1 MACPLLRLPV
11 ELLIIAVAKLSND
24 FQTMLSLS
32 HSCRELRIIVQDV
45 ISTMRHVETLSQA
58 DKSALSLLE
67 LLYGPVLLPNNTTLP
82 LPPGSVAHQ
91 DAATARAIRRAARVT
106 SFKIFRQTPNPYS
119 GLPAPLA
126 AVPLPL
132 ARSSKYRPLID
143 NSGESASARSAWR
156 NSVTRNDDNAL
167 LRVLLI
173 LLSSLEDLEIQGD
186 LGCLPT
192 KGYVTRT
199 RALRSLRKLRL
210 TAITNHDGLTTIVY
224 HIIRSVNVTELDISD
239 MHLSSAKIRELQPTD
254 LASVTALR
262 L

>member
-11 ELLIIAVAKLSND
+11 ELLVIAVAKLSND
-24 FQTMLSLS
+24 FQAMLSLY

-45 ISTMRHVETLSQA
+45 ILTMRHVETLSQA

-167 LRVLLI
+167 LRVLL

-186 LGCLPT
+186 PGCLPT

-199 RALRSLRKLRL
+199 RALRSVRKLRL

-224 HIIRSVNVTELDISD
+224 HIIRSVNVAELDISD